1 MMVLNLFTKNTEC
14 GDNMKVEIDVEEITR
29 IVSESLQL
37 DYEYNSPDESP
48 EFPGLLNAI
57 EIVLSYY
64 MSPSEYDKWLD
75 KVKGE
80 Q

>member
-1 MMVLNLFTKNTEC
+1 MVLNLFTKNTEC

-37 DYEYNSPDESP
+37 DYEYNAPYENP

-57 EIVLSYY
+57 EIVLQYY

-80 Q
+80 K

>member
-1 MMVLNLFTKNTEC
+1 MVLNLFTKNIEC

-37 DYEYNSPDESP
+37 DYEYNAPYENP
-48 EFPGLLNAI
+48 EFTGLLNAI

-64 MSPSEYDKWLD
+64 MKPSEYDKWLD

-80 Q
+80 K

>member
-1 MMVLNLFTKNTEC
+1 MVLNLFTKNIEC

-37 DYEYNSPDESP
+37 DYEYNAPYENP

-64 MSPSEYDKWLD
+64 MKPSEYDKWLD